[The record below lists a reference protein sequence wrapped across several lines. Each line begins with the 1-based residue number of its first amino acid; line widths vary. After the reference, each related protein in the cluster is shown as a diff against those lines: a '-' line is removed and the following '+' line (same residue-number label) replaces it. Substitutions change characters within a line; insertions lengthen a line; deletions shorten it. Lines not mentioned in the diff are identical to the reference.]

1 MSRETAIGIATT
13 APAVVAMVFDHL
25 IPDDPVAFVISVALS
40 VAVAAFLFLW
50 VIPRTKA
57 AEAPEELAAKRGL
70 IFGLLAVPALV
81 LVWVGIPFPVAGGAI
96 ALGLI
101 GRRGPR
107 RRRALVTIVLG
118 IVVLLLATAGT
129 DWGSSSDDDNGS

>member
-13 APAVVAMVFDHL
+13 ALAIVAMVFDHL
-25 IPDDPVAFVISVALS
+25 IPDDPVAFAISVALS
-40 VAVAAFLFLW
+40 VVVAAFLFLR

-57 AEAPEELAAKRGL
+57 AEEPEELAATRAL
-70 IFGLLAVPALV
+70 VCGLLAVPALI

-101 GRRGPR
+101 GRR
-107 RRRALVTIVLG
+107 RRRALVAIVLG

-129 DWGSSSDDDNGS
+129 DWETSSDDDSPS

>member
-1 MSRETAIGIATT
+1 MSREAAIGIATT
-13 APAVVAMVFDHL
+13 ALAVVAMVFDHL
-25 IPDDPVAFVISVALS
+25 IPDDPVAFGISVALS
-40 VAVAAFLFLW
+40 AVVAAFLFLR

-57 AEAPEELAAKRGL
+57 AEEPEELAAKRAL
-70 IFGLLAVPALV
+70 ICGLLAVPALV

-101 GRRGPR
+101 GCRGPR
-107 RRRALVTIVLG
+107 RRRALVAIALG
-118 IVVLLLATAGT
+118 LVVLVLATAGT